1 MIKVNFSKPL
11 LIQSV
16 AFKDVFLRM
25 DGNGITQANGAG
37 AGKVSCQKNMSPTGA
52 FKVQEQKNGTFTI
65 ESVKYPG
72 VFLRMDGSG
81 IRGFA
86 GSGAGHV
93 NCQFG
98 ASDWEHFKLHEQNDG
113 SYTIESVAFPIVFL
127 RMDGNNRSGKEED
140 FGTVNCQYGASTCE
154 KFYLLN
160 MPETGKVKDMFNKF
174 AK

>member
-37 AGKVSCQKNMSPTGA
+37 TGKVSCQKNMSPTGA

-72 VFLRMDGSG
+72 G
-81 IRGFA
+81 
-86 GSGAGHV
+86 
-93 NCQFG
+93 
-98 ASDWEHFKLHEQNDG
+98 
-113 SYTIESVAFPIVFL
+113 FL

>member
-1 MIKVNFSKPL
+1 
-11 LIQSV
+11 
-16 AFKDVFLRM
+16 
-25 DGNGITQANGAG
+25 
-37 AGKVSCQKNMSPTGA
+37 MSPTGA

-113 SYTIESVAFPIVFL
+113 SYTIESVAFPNVFL

>member
-25 DGNGITQANGAG
+25 DGNGITKTNGAG

-93 NCQFG
+93 NFEFG
-98 ASDWEHFKLHEQNDG
+98 
-113 SYTIESVAFPIVFL
+113 
-127 RMDGNNRSGKEED
+127 
-140 FGTVNCQYGASTCE
+140 
-154 KFYLLN
+154 
-160 MPETGKVKDMFNKF
+160 
-174 AK
+174 

>member
-65 ESVKYPG
+65 ESV
-72 VFLRMDGSG
+72 
-81 IRGFA
+81 
-86 GSGAGHV
+86 
-93 NCQFG
+93 
-98 ASDWEHFKLHEQNDG
+98 
-113 SYTIESVAFPIVFL
+113 AFPNVFL

>member
-72 VFLRMDGSG
+72 VFLRIHLS
-81 IRGFA
+81 
-86 GSGAGHV
+86 
-93 NCQFG
+93 
-98 ASDWEHFKLHEQNDG
+98 WTE
-113 SYTIESVAFPIVFL
+113 VAFVAL
-127 RMDGNNRSGKEED
+127 QDR
-140 FGTVNCQYGASTCE
+140 VQ
-154 KFYLLN
+154 
-160 MPETGKVKDMFNKF
+160 DM
-174 AK
+174 